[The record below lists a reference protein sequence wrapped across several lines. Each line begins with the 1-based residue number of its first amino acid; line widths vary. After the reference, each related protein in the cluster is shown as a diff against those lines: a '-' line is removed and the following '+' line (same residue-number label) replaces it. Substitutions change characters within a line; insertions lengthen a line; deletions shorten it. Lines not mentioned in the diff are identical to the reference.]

1 MTTNDWLTT
10 GETATM
16 LGVSRQHVVDLCDR
30 GELPCT
36 RAGTHRRIRRSDV
49 ERMITPLLTREQ
61 EKSLWLHRA
70 LLGHLM
76 IEPASVLDTARSNLS
91 SWKSIHREDGMAT
104 SYLQRWEQ
112 VIEGGV
118 DSVVPVLVGTD
129 EVSSELRQNS
139 PFAGVLSD
147 IERRQVLR
155 SFREHWDGE
164 HTAA

>member
-1 MTTNDWLTT
+1 
-10 GETATM
+10 
-16 LGVSRQHVVDLCDR
+16 
-30 GELPCT
+30 
-36 RAGTHRRIRRSDV
+36 
-49 ERMITPLLTREQ
+49 
-61 EKSLWLHRA
+61 
-70 LLGHLM
+70 
-76 IEPASVLDTARSNLS
+76 
-91 SWKSIHREDGMAT
+91 MAT

-164 HTAA
+164 HAAA